1 MSLERVVLDTNV
13 LVSSL
18 LNSFG
23 SPGRILDLVLAGE
36 LSTAHDDRLL
46 REYREVLRREKFG
59 FSSRDVKGLLDFL
72 ETEGLKVNP
81 PMLGAKLPD
90 PNDLPFLEVAHAAEA
105 VLVTGNLKH
114 YPSEERQSV
123 EVRDPAAF
131 LQRWLSHVQG
141 QQSEQLDEDG

>member
-23 SPGRILDLVLAGE
+23 SPGRVLDLVLAGE

-46 REYREVLRREKFG
+46 GEYREVLRREKFG
-59 FSSRDVKGLLDFL
+59 FSSRDVEGLLDFL

-90 PNDLPFLEVAHAAEA
+90 PNDSPFLEVAHAVEA

-114 YPSEERQSV
+114 YPAEERQSV
-123 EVRDPAAF
+123 EVLDPAAF
-131 LQRWLSHVQG
+131 LQRWLAHVQG
-141 QQSEQLDEDG
+141 WQSEQLDEDG